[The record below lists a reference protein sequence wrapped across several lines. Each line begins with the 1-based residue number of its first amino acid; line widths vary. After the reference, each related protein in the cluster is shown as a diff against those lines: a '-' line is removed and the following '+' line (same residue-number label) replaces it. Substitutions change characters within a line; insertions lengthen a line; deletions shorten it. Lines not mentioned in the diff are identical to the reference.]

1 MNPGVMVGEPPA
13 GAPATTVCKRLN
25 TKTLAWTFKK
35 PSAAGVCKA
44 KRTVVDATE
53 KPEPAASVDIE
64 LLTEKTP
71 PCAYYPA
78 GKVAELASAQLRIT
92 EKEK

>member
-1 MNPGVMVGEPPA
+1 M
-13 GAPATTVCKRLN
+13 
-25 TKTLAWTFKK
+25 
-35 PSAAGVCKA
+35 
-44 KRTVVDATE
+44 VDATE

-78 GKVAELASAQLRIT
+78 GKVAKLASAQSRIT